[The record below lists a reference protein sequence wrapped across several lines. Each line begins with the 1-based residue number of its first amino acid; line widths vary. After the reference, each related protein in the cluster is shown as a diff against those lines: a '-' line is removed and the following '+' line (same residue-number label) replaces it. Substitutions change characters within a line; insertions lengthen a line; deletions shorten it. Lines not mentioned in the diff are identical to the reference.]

1 MILIIVISPL
11 KESYKL
17 IENKNINFDSYN
29 SYKSDESESDPSR
42 NELNKNLSEFN
53 FIVSSD
59 KEEIVPIIEKKSLEE
74 FKKNK
79 LCHWAVNYN
88 VPQTAVDGLLNVLKN
103 DFDLDFLLK
112 SCKTLMGLGSSKVIN
127 IRQVEPGMYYH
138 FGLAFGIKRF
148 KSIINFSDSHIKIS
162 LGIDGLPISKVV
174 VVVFGQF

>member
-1 MILIIVISPL
+1 MASYSNKRRKIQIELQGLESTDYDTDDTNLVISPL
-11 KESYKL
+11 KESDKL

-29 SYKSDESESDPSR
+29 SYKSDKSESDQSDPNR
-42 NELNKNLSEFN
+42 NELNNNLSEYN

-59 KEEIVPIIEKKSLEE
+59 KEEIVTVLEKKSLEE

-103 DFDLDFLLK
+103 DFDLDFLPK

-138 FGLAFGIKRF
+138 FGLAFGIK
-148 KSIINFSDSHIKIS
+148 
-162 LGIDGLPISKVV
+162 
-174 VVVFGQF
+174 